1 MLFDPSIYDNLK
13 VAFEN
18 QLYDLDNLDA
28 RITVTGRRDLL
39 DMAVMSR
46 AFAIRFVLR
55 EAPALEAE
63 LLLEASLAELAA
75 EIMELAEQKPG
86 CRLSLRFH
94 QQVPRDTADDAC
106 ARIHRILAD
115 IWSPELPPRQTLQ
128 FQYQDEQSAP
138 VFAHTA
144 ELTFNRKIDEEQM
157 EDIPDLLEHVLRTLA
172 ELDAARK

>member
-46 AFAIRFVLR
+46 TFAIRFALR
-55 EAPALEAE
+55 EAPAIEAE

-75 EIMELAEQKPG
+75 EMMELAGQKPG
-86 CRLSLRFH
+86 CRLTLRFH
-94 QQVPRDTADDAC
+94 QQLPRETADADC
-106 ARIHRILAD
+106 ARIRDILAG
-115 IWSPELPPRQTLQ
+115 IWEPEQPPIQTLQ
-128 FQYQDEQSAP
+128 YKIDETQPASTY
-138 VFAHTA
+138 AHAA

-157 EDIPDLLEHVLRTLA
+157 EDLPDLLEHALRTLE
-172 ELDAARK
+172 ELVAARK